1 MYIPLYDYYKKV
13 PVSFI
18 FLSAGVDGKMDN
30 EIAPSDTLY
39 LNNWWA
45 KLDVYNYEEAILLQD
60 FCERW
65 DETSNVFGEVESLDY
80 YPPYPDIPR
89 FRMTDYLWGKKDWIV
104 QLGPLTGLYLYR
116 TYSRC
121 RCRSINR
128 CWIVYANSHADQ
140 CLRHAGR
147 IRRCTACSDFYG
159 KER

>member
-1 MYIPLYDYYKKV
+1 LYIPLYDYYKKV

-65 DETSNVFGEVESLDY
+65 DETSNV
-80 YPPYPDIPR
+80 
-89 FRMTDYLWGKKDWIV
+89 GKSSV
-104 QLGPLTGLYLYR
+104 SCPLKP
-116 TYSRC
+116 
-121 RCRSINR
+121 
-128 CWIVYANSHADQ
+128 
-140 CLRHAGR
+140 
-147 IRRCTACSDFYG
+147 SDSAPLC
-159 KER
+159 

>member
-80 YPPYPDIPR
+80 YPP
-89 FRMTDYLWGKKDWIV
+89 FRISGDKKQRYKKV
-104 QLGPLTGLYLYR
+104 
-116 TYSRC
+116 
-121 RCRSINR
+121 
-128 CWIVYANSHADQ
+128 
-140 CLRHAGR
+140 
-147 IRRCTACSDFYG
+147 
-159 KER
+159 

>member
-1 MYIPLYDYYKKV
+1 MAKKDLRAQQFLTDPFARDGGEFLYIPLYDYYKKV

-65 DETSNVFGEVESLDY
+65 DEH
-80 YPPYPDIPR
+80 
-89 FRMTDYLWGKKDWIV
+89 
-104 QLGPLTGLYLYR
+104 R
-116 TYSRC
+116 TYSVRLNPLIIILLIPIFLG
-121 RCRSINR
+121 S
-128 CWIVYANSHADQ
+128 
-140 CLRHAGR
+140 G
-147 IRRCTACSDFYG
+147 
-159 KER
+159 

>member
-1 MYIPLYDYYKKV
+1 MAKKDLRAQQFLTDPFARDGGEFLYIPLYDYYKKV

-104 QLGPLTGLYLYR
+104 
-116 TYSRC
+116 
-121 RCRSINR
+121 
-128 CWIVYANSHADQ
+128 
-140 CLRHAGR
+140 
-147 IRRCTACSDFYG
+147 
-159 KER
+159 

>member
-1 MYIPLYDYYKKV
+1 
-13 PVSFI
+13 
-18 FLSAGVDGKMDN
+18 MDN

-89 FRMTDYLWGKKDWIV
+89 FRMTDYLWGKKDLFTSLLLSTLRTIAFPV
-104 QLGPLTGLYLYR
+104 IQHFPGVKLTVPHDEPLQVMTTCG
-116 TYSRC
+116 YS
-121 RCRSINR
+121 
-128 CWIVYANSHADQ
+128 
-140 CLRHAGR
+140 
-147 IRRCTACSDFYG
+147 
-159 KER
+159 